1 MPGTPCAGC
10 ADGSIKWG
18 GDLVFIS
25 SPLAGEPVGIAKDS
39 GDWIVRFADID
50 LGIIDRRTKRL
61 HGFRAPGRAARK
73 HNEPRTLP
81 ITHVT
86 GL

>member
-1 MPGTPCAGC
+1 MRRVRT
-10 ADGSIKWG
+10 DGSIKWG

-25 SPLAGEPVGIAKDS
+25 SPLAGEPVGIAETDS

-61 HGFRAPGRAARK
+61 HGFRAARPGRPEAQ
-73 HNEPRTLP
+73 RTANTV
-81 ITHVT
+81 THVT